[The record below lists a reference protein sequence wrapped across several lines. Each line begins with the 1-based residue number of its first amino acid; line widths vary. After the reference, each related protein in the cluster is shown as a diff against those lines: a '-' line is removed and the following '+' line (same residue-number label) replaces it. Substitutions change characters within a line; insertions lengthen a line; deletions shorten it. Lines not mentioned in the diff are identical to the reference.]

1 MNLKYYYYF
10 FHSVI
15 SPKLCDDIIKHCSSN
30 LKAAKIG
37 GEADENDKPDR
48 WWTEGKT
55 IEKKRKS
62 QVAFFDDR
70 WIYKEIQPYVK
81 LANNLAGWNFDWDWT
96 EQAQFTKYGLNE
108 HYGWHC
114 DSYSEPYQDVP
125 QGMVGKIRKLSVTV
139 SLSDPEDY
147 EGGDLEFD
155 FRNNHDYD
163 FTKTDN
169 KEICKKAKVRGSII
183 VFPSFVWHRVTPVTS
198 GTRYSMVMWNLGA
211 PWR

>member
-1 MNLKYYYYF
+1 MNLKYYYWY

-30 LKAAKIG
+30 LQTAKIG
-37 GEADENDKPDR
+37 GESNENDKPDR
-48 WWTEGKT
+48 WWAEGKT

>member
-1 MNLKYYYYF
+1 MNLKYYYYY

-30 LKAAKIG
+30 LQVAKIG
-37 GEADENDKPDR
+37 GESDEKDKPDK
-48 WWTEGKT
+48 WWAEGKT

>member
-1 MNLKYYYYF
+1 MNLKYYYWY

-30 LKAAKIG
+30 LQTAKIG
-37 GEADENDKPDR
+37 GESNENDKPDR

>member
-1 MNLKYYYYF
+1 MNLKYYYWY

-70 WIYKEIQPYVK
+70 WIYKEIQPYVP

-125 QGMVGKIRKLSVTV
+125 QGMIGKIRKLSVTV
-139 SLSDPEDY
+139 SLTDPEDY

>member
-1 MNLKYYYYF
+1 MNLKYYYWY

-30 LKAAKIG
+30 LKTAKIG

-70 WIYKEIQPYVK
+70 WIYKEIQPYVQ

-125 QGMVGKIRKLSVTV
+125 QGMIGKIRKLSVTV
-139 SLSDPEDY
+139 SLTDPENY

>member
-30 LKAAKIG
+30 LQTAKIG
-37 GEADENDKPDR
+37 GESNENDKPDR
-48 WWTEGKT
+48 WWAEGKT

-81 LANNLAGWNFDWDWT
+81 LANSLAGWNFDWDWT

>member
-1 MNLKYYYYF
+1 MNLKYYYYY

-15 SPKLCDDIIKHCSSN
+15 SDKLCDDIIKYCSHS
-30 LKAAKIG
+30 LETAKIG
-37 GEADENDKPDR
+37 GKNEESDEPDK
-48 WWTEGKT
+48 WWVEGKEV
-55 IEKKRKS
+55 EKKRKS
-62 QVAFFDDR
+62 KVAFFDDR
-70 WIYKEIQPYVK
+70 WIYKEIQPYVQ

-114 DSYSEPYQDVP
+114 DSYSEPYKDVP

-139 SLSDPEDY
+139 SLSNPEDY

-155 FRNNHDYD
+155 FRNNHDYE
-163 FTKTDN
+163 FSKSEN
-169 KEICKKAKVRGSII
+169 KEICTKARARGSVII
-183 VFPSFVWHRVTPVTS
+183 FPSFVWHRVTPVTK

>member
-1 MNLKYYYYF
+1 MNLKYYYYY

-30 LKAAKIG
+30 LQVAKIG

-48 WWTEGKT
+48 WWAEGKT

-155 FRNNHDYD
+155 FRNDQDYEFAKKD
-163 FTKTDN
+163 SKFICTQAKT
-169 KEICKKAKVRGSII
+169 RGSII

-211 PWR
+211 PWK

>member
-1 MNLKYYYYF
+1 MNLKYYYNF

-30 LKAAKIG
+30 LQVAKIG

-48 WWTEGKT
+48 WWAEGKT

>member
-1 MNLKYYYYF
+1 MNLKYYYWY

>member
-30 LKAAKIG
+30 LQTAKIG
-37 GEADENDKPDR
+37 GESNENDKPDR
-48 WWTEGKT
+48 WWAEGKT

-198 GTRYSMVMWNLGA
+198 GTRYSMVMWNLGQK
-211 PWR
+211 WR

>member
-30 LKAAKIG
+30 LQTAKIG
-37 GEADENDKPDR
+37 GESNENDKPDR
-48 WWTEGKT
+48 WWAEGKT

-125 QGMVGKIRKLSVTV
+125 QGIVGKIRKLSVTV